1 MHRVEDILDRQISDQ
16 PLDLAP
22 AREMDVIAE
31 RAILLG
37 ARGGREPG
45 FLAMQ
50 RDQRMGILDRGAIGK
65 IGGWQVHRVPG
76 PLLRTSSYPAR
87 SEEHTSELQS
97 LMRISYAVFCLKK
110 KTKQKTTN

>member
-76 PLLRTSSYPAR
+76 PLLRTSSYPAG
-87 SEEHTSELQS
+87 
-97 LMRISYAVFCLKK
+97 LKLGRASCRERVC
-110 KTKQKTTN
+110 QYV